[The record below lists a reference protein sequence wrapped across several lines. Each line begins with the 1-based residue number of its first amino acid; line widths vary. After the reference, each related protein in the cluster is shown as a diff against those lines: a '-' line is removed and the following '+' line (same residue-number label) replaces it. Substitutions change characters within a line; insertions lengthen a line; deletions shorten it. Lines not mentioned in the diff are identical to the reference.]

1 MTNDKQPSFADR
13 CKRVAEI
20 ADALDDMRRD
30 LTDACEFLTDEAERM
45 AAAQQRFTERRAD
58 RRKPGK

>member
-13 CKRVAEI
+13 CRRVTEI

-45 AAAQQRFTERRAD
+45 AAAQKRFAERRTD
-58 RRKPGK
+58 TRKAGK